1 MNKPVHSRLSILKLS
16 KMLMYEFSYDYVN
29 PKYGENPK
37 LCYMGTYN
45 FNVYVK
51 TDDII

>member
-1 MNKPVHSRLSILKLS
+1 MNKPVHLRLSILKLS
-16 KMLMYEFSYDYVN
+16 KMLMYEFSHDYVN
-29 PKYGENPK
+29 PKYGENLK
-37 LCYMGTYN
+37 LCYMGTYS